1 MKQYRRHAEQHA
13 NLEKHR
19 PKFGGKTVPWWP
31 DDLTMR
37 KRTNA
42 LRRLYQRTKNNN
54 DLRDGPIRHSED
66 SISSS
71 HKKEKQCLGRNIA
84 LKHHRPIHGMGYK
97 E

>member
-54 DLRDGPIRHSED
+54 DLREGPIRHSED

-71 HKKEKQCLGRNIA
+71 HKKEKMSWK
-84 LKHHRPIHGMGYK
+84 KHCTETSPTNAWNGI
-97 E
+97 